1 MPEAEK
7 VEELWDEFLRGEINE
22 AAAKPLLLWLQSN
35 PAELATR
42 RKEAALSASL
52 DCLLG
57 PKESSQRLVKS
68 VLARIEGTRAGEGS
82 GRFRKRVMESVK
94 SSARSSQIAPA
105 AAAQP
110 SERSRVAKK
119 RVAQRR
125 TAANSFWP
133 AAAAALVIGA
143 IILALLTPK
152 KTEPVATAPE
162 IPKTVPAPVPLPA
175 PVPVVVE
182 APPWATLALK
192 QGGARVDSKPVTG
205 MVALKSGNHVELQEN
220 STAELRLADG
230 TMLQL
235 AELSKLDLQETAAGN
250 RVTLKHGSTDV
261 HAAKQEEGKQFI
273 IATPHAKVRVVGT
286 QYSVQAFERFSRV
299 AVNTGKVDVTAI
311 AQDATGAKSQL
322 GEGEEI
328 LVNNRGLESVRQ
340 SAQQRVI
347 DANNC
352 ELETFTDPGIKKSLS
367 DTFRGMAL
375 ARLTYNKPRHAIYGY
390 CGITFPISAAPGE
403 DTFDVWIRP
412 RWIKPEKEE
421 FKLMKVAMLAQLGST
436 EYRIGAIEFYA
447 GENDWVCLRGKIS
460 AATLHWVEP
469 GTKQLPLREDL
480 IQHIALRTEI
490 GEIEYDH
497 TGIIVWPH
505 PARK

>member
-7 VEELWDEFLRGEINE
+7 VEELWDEFLRGEIDE
-22 AAAKPLLLWLQSN
+22 AAAKPLMLWLQAN
-35 PAELATR
+35 PAELSAR

-57 PKESSQRLVKS
+57 PRASSQRLVKS

-94 SSARSSQIAPA
+94 GAARSSQIAPPA
-105 AAAQP
+105 ATLP
-110 SERSRVAKK
+110 SDRSRVTKK
-119 RVAQRR
+119 KFAQRR
-125 TAANSFWP
+125 TASNSFWP

-143 IILALLTPK
+143 IILALFAPK

-162 IPKTVPAPVPLPA
+162 IPKTIPVPTPTPAPA
-175 PVPVVVE
+175 PKVME

-192 QGGARVDSKPVTG
+192 QGGASVDSKPVTG
-205 MVALKSGNHVELQEN
+205 TVAIKTGNHIELQEN
-220 STAELRLADG
+220 SAAELTLGDG
-230 TMLQL
+230 TALQL
-235 AELSKLDLQETAAGN
+235 AELSKLDVQETASGN
-250 RVTLKHGSTDV
+250 RVTLKHGSTEV
-261 HAAKQEEGKQFI
+261 HAAKQVEGKQFI

-328 LVNNRGLESVRQ
+328 LVNSRGLESVRQ

-352 ELETFTDPGIKKSLS
+352 EIETFTDPGIKKSLS

-375 ARLTYNKPRHAIYGY
+375 ARLTYNKRKHATYGY
-390 CGITFPISAAPGE
+390 CGITFPISAAQGE

-421 FKLMKVAMLAQLGST
+421 FRLMKVAMLAQLGST
-436 EYRIGAIEFYA
+436 EYRIGAIEFYT
-447 GENDWVCLRGKIS
+447 GENDWVCLRGQLSTAKM
-460 AATLHWVEP
+460 HWVEP

-497 TGIIVWPH
+497 TGVIVWSN